1 MDTLTKMITGPAA
14 IEAAKKGAPLFVLNE
29 QQGWIPG
36 GPGALARAQRMDPG
50 STWIYGV
57 EPEVKTWDQ
66 IEVGDKLI
74 QAAYR
79 KPSGC
84 AALGR
89 ATCDHAACTEP
100 ETVYAVVGKRRAPK
114 GNRLA
119 LRHPHGHGC
128 SLRVR
133 ADGSLPDGWRLAGAA
148 DATLDGQ
155 K

>member
-1 MDTLTKMITGPAA
+1 MDTT
-14 IEAAKKGAPLFVLNE
+14 
-29 QQGWIPG
+29 
-36 GPGALARAQRMDPG
+36 
-50 STWIYGV
+50 
-57 EPEVKTWDQ
+57 EPKTWDQ

-89 ATCDHAACTEP
+89 ATCGHAACTEP
-100 ETVYAVVGKRRAPK
+100 ETAYAVVGKRRAPK

-119 LRHPHGHGC
+119 LRHPHGSGC

-133 ADGSLPDGWRLAGAA
+133 ADGSLPDGWRLAGAPSVTA
-148 DATLDGQ
+148 SEENL
-155 K
+155 